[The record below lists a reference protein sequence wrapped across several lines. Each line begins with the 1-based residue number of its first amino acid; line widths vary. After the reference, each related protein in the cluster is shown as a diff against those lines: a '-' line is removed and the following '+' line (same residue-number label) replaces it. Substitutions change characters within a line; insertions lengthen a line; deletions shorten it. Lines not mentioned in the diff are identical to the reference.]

1 MGERLV
7 CNQEVMG
14 SNPFGSTSL
23 RPSGFGWQAIRRRPV
38 GAKVGSPGAGFGL
51 PISD

>member
-14 SNPFGSTSL
+14 SNPFGSTTEL
-23 RPSGFGWQAIRRRPV
+23 G
-38 GAKVGSPGAGFGL
+38 
-51 PISD
+51 ISDWGFRMERHEAVVAWLFNPQSSIRNPQ